1 MSKPKNI
8 QKIALDHLD
17 DWFASTGFLYPVNE
31 IQLKRFD
38 KLYED
43 YDFKLKSERID
54 VDSIINGSLKRSK
67 IVFPWKED
75 EIEVENFETLRMAAR
90 KGQGEV
96 PQEIIDK
103 MLKKHNNGASND
115 NQ

>member
-1 MSKPKNI
+1 MSRPKKI

-38 KLYED
+38 KLYEN
-43 YDFKLKSERID
+43 YDFKLKNESID

-67 IVFPWKED
+67 IIFPWKEE
-75 EIEVENFETLRMAAR
+75 EIEEENFETLRMAAR

-96 PQEIIDK
+96 PQHIIDK
-103 MLKKHNNGASND
+103 MLRKHNNKSSND
-115 NQ
+115 Q